1 MLAAPRGGWYDHA
14 MPTASRLLAPVSQP
28 VAGTLDPVVTSV
40 AYDSRNVTSGALFCA
55 LPGVHVDGHAYIE
68 QALQRGAVAVLC
80 QRPPT
85 DAEALAARYG
95 AVLYRAQEVRLA
107 MSRAAAALYDHPTA
121 SLPVIGVT
129 GTDGKSTT
137 TYMIDQLLR
146 AAGVD
151 SGFISTALL
160 RSGDELV
167 PNPFRQSTPEA
178 PELQR
183 LLAEMRDAGKR
194 VAVVEATSHGLSAK
208 TQRLADVV
216 FRAAVFTNLSHEHL
230 EFHGSFERY
239 RDDKVNLFRAVDA
252 AASGPAPAD
261 GTLAFGRFGV
271 VNASDPNS
279 QYFRTVTDRPV
290 FSFGIETGDLGAY
303 DVIAQ
308 PAGMAFQLH
317 WQGKAVAAQLPL
329 LGTVSVENAL
339 AALLATSLALQTD
352 PLELAPLLA
361 SIKPLPGRMQLI
373 PNDLGYTTI
382 IDYAHTP
389 GSFEKVLPGLRPDSG
404 AGRLI
409 VVFGS
414 AGERDID
421 KRPWQ
426 GELAARHADVVV
438 LTDED
443 PRGEDR
449 DAIIDQ
455 IAAGCLREDPT
466 IETERRLLR
475 IPDRTAAIAAALEVA
490 QAGDVVAFLG
500 KAHET
505 SIIYPDGPHTWSE
518 ETAVRDAIRARQAG

>member
-1 MLAAPRGGWYDHA
+1 

-95 AVLYRAQEVRLA
+95 AVLYCAQEVRLA

-252 AASGPAPAD
+252 AAAAAASGPAPAD

-352 PLELAPLLA
+352 PLELAPLLGT
-361 SIKPLPGRMQLI
+361 IKPLPGRMQLI